1 MPSWIE
7 PPVNNKA
14 KETSGK
20 TGEIEEPKPDEKPK
34 DTRKTIVVSG
44 MKFELLDK
52 EARLVRC
59 DKTRPWARIPKEVEG
74 LPVTRIGG

>member
-1 MPSWIE
+1 MPSSIE
-7 PPVNNKA
+7 LPMNDKA
-14 KETSGK
+14 KETAGK

-34 DTRKTIVVSG
+34 DTRKTVVVNG
-44 MKFELLDK
+44 MKFKLLDK

-59 DKTRPWARIPKEVEG
+59 DETRPWARIPKEVEG